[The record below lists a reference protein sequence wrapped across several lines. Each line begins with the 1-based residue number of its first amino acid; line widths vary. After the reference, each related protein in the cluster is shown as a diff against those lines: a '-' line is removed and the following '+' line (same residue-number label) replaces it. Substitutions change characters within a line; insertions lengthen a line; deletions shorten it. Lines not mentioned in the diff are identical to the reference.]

1 MFYIIKIIIIYES
14 LHFCFIKKVLLNT
27 TKYSTW
33 SPSDRSKFFEKMK
46 GKRLDE
52 SYLSNETLKNDI
64 VDGRMS

>member
-1 MFYIIKIIIIYES
+1 MFYIIKIIIIHES

-33 SPSDRSKFFEKMK
+33 SPSDRGKLFEKMK

-52 SYLSNETLKNDI
+52 SYLSNETL
-64 VDGRMS
+64 

>member
-14 LHFCFIKKVLLNT
+14 LHFCFITKVLLNT

-33 SPSDRSKFFEKMK
+33 SPSDRGKFFEKMT

-52 SYLSNETLKNDI
+52 FYLSNETL
-64 VDGRMS
+64 